1 MNIKSKFL
9 FVLALGA
16 TLFFASCEKESD
28 DDDTTTDVVVTTET
42 GYSEGILISN
52 EGSFGA
58 GNGSISYFN
67 TDSNIVINELFKTVN
82 NFPLGDIV
90 QSVYRGTKNTY
101 ACVNAS
107 NKVEVINSITF
118 ESVATISNVPLPRYA
133 VENNGKLYV
142 SCWGNMGQIKV
153 IDITSN
159 TIVDSIMVG
168 TGPEGL
174 IVSDNKLFVANSGG
188 FSGDSTVSI
197 VNLTNNTVE
206 TLQLNAQNP
215 SSFVKDASDKLWV
228 LAKGGVI
235 YDAAWTPIGHHPS
248 KLISIDPTD
257 NSIATIIDLFA
268 DQHPSVLGINMNK
281 NIIYYGGGYGF
292 NGIYAFDHTLP
303 SAPTASLIDGD
314 FYGFLINSKNDE
326 IFALA
331 APFGANG
338 MLTRYTAAG
347 VKIDE
352 NEVGIFPNGGVSK
365 RIRK

>member
-9 FVLALGA
+9 FVIALGA
-16 TLFFASCEKESD
+16 SLFFASCEKESTD
-28 DDDTTTDVVVTTET
+28 DDDNTGGVTTEA
-42 GYSEGILISN
+42 GYSEGVLISN

-58 GNGSISYFN
+58 GNGSISYFD
-67 TDSNIVINELFKTVN
+67 TDSNTVTNELFKTVN

-107 NKVEVINSITF
+107 NKIEVFNSTTF
-118 ESVATISNVPLPRYA
+118 MSVATVSNVPLPRYA

-142 SCWGNMGQIKV
+142 SCWGNNGQIKV
-153 IDITSN
+153 IDISSN

-188 FSGDSTVSI
+188 FTGDSTISI

-206 TLQLNAQNP
+206 TLQLNAHNP
-215 SSFVKDASDKLWV
+215 ASFVKDSNDKLWV
-228 LAKGGVI
+228 LAKGNVI
-235 YDAAWTPIGHHPS
+235 YDAAWNPIGHNPS
-248 KLISIDPTD
+248 KLVSINPAD
-257 NSIATIIDLFA
+257 NTIATTIDLFA
-268 DQHPSVLGINMNK
+268 DQHPSVIGISKNK
-281 NIIYYGGGYGF
+281 QVIYYGGGYGF
-292 NGIYAFDHTLP
+292 NGIYAFDYTLP
-303 SAPTASLIDGD
+303 SAPVASLIDGD

-331 APFGANG
+331 APMGATG
-338 MLTRYTAAG
+338 VLTRYTAAV

-352 NEVGIFPNGGVSK
+352 NNVGIFPNGGVSK
-365 RIRK
+365 RMRK